1 MTRSTNAVAF
11 RKRRKRLYK
20 RAKGFVGD
28 RKNHLRLTQD
38 AVMSAL
44 SFSYEHRKQKKRN
57 FRELWIQ
64 RISVAARINGLS
76 YSKLIFGLKK
86 AGILINR
93 KMLSELAIKDMLVF
107 NQIAS
112 SAKSALA
119 A

>member
-1 MTRSTNAVAF
+1 
-11 RKRRKRLYK
+11 
-20 RAKGFVGD
+20 
-28 RKNHLRLTQD
+28 
-38 AVMSAL
+38 MSAL